1 LSMPE
6 IILRNDFV
14 ELDHALY
21 SPARFVTIRA
31 GRRTGKTENAARW
44 LIDDIMTT
52 DVSTGLW
59 VDTRHA
65 NIDKY
70 VERVFLPVLKPIMR
84 SIQWNQQKKILKL
97 PGGYIDFGS
106 AERAEMLEGFEYD
119 RVILNEAGLILKKDA
134 LWDNTLQP
142 MTRGKQNKTRF
153 IGTPKGGR
161 GGFKNLCSRIDPD
174 WESYHF
180 TAYDSPYWDKVELEK
195 IKKNVPEM
203 VWKQE
208 YLAEFLEDAG
218 TVFRGISKCFTDKR
232 IDEAEEGRRYAMGF
246 DVAKYQDFTV
256 IYVADIEARQIVYQ
270 ERFNQIDWGFQKQR
284 ILETWQ
290 RFNRPKSLMDSTGVG
305 DAVFDDLKKAG
316 MTIEGFKF
324 TAGSKEQLIQNLS
337 TAIDSNRLL
346 FYPFPELVGEL
357 EVFEYEVRSSGFG
370 FSAPD
375 GYHDDCVIALA
386 LVNRMIESLSTRVTP
401 SFITLD

>member
-1 LSMPE
+1 MPE
-6 IILRNDFV
+6 IVLRNDFRA
-14 ELDHALY
+14 LDDALY
-21 SPARFVTIRA
+21 HQTRFVTIRS

-44 LIDDIMTT
+44 MIDEIMTT
-52 DVSTGLW
+52 EASTGLW

-70 VERVFLPVLKPIMR
+70 VERVFLPVLKPIARMVN
-84 SIQWNQQKKILKL
+84 WNQQKKILKL

-142 MTRGKQNKTRF
+142 MTRGGKNKTRF
-153 IGTPKGGR
+153 IGTPKGGK

-174 WESYHF
+174 WKAFHF
-180 TAYDSPYWDKVELEK
+180 TAYDSPYWDKTELDK
-195 IKKNVPEM
+195 IKQNVPEL

-232 IDEAEEGRRYAMGF
+232 IEAAEPGRRYVMAF

-256 IYVADIEARQIVYQ
+256 IYIADLEAKQVVYQ
-270 ERFNQIDWGFQKQR
+270 ERFNQIDWGFQKSR
-284 ILETWQ
+284 ILSAWE
-290 RFNRPKSLMDSTGVG
+290 RFNRPRALMDSTGVG
-305 DAVFDDLKKAG
+305 DAIFDDLKKNG
-316 MTIEGFKF
+316 MNVEGFKF

-337 TAIDSNRLL
+337 TAIDSQRIL
-346 FYPFPELVGEL
+346 FYPFPELTGEL
-357 EVFEYEVRSSGFG
+357 EIFEYEVRSKGFG

-386 LVNRMIESLSTRVTP
+386 LTNQIIETLARKVKP
-401 SFITLD
+401 SFIPLD